1 MVTAGSVPT
10 VSSAN
15 HSCGITMSIASE
27 RDRIIWALTNDLS
40 ELTTRDRVFLADFFD
55 NNREMD
61 MPKNSWITMM
71 VEYDYHQKDSPEWQD
86 QLTRM

>member
-1 MVTAGSVPT
+1 
-10 VSSAN
+10 
-15 HSCGITMSIASE
+15 MSIASE